1 MIHRTLETP
10 NNLKDVVMACQ
21 SEDADNFHCIAID
34 MPNCFNPS
42 QTGLG
47 VYLPAGSQTP
57 TPPSLSASL
66 PNTPGSWTS
75 QVAITVEAPHPRD
88 AKHNTWNQMFNDL
101 TLDTD
106 TTMSWNEADPFAA
119 QEPSEMQCC
128 APGPSFPT
136 NTGLPSAPLHS
147 QRTSISS
154 GYPNTSKCYRPDV
167 HTSTPYYATKIGPSD
182 IWFEDL
188 HQFGISP
195 SNSTTQEGAFAIPP
209 TVPSLIDSYPLEAH
223 SVCPF
228 PSAITSPNAHQ
239 PSDLPSSGKVVR
251 TNSLPG
257 QPHEDLY
264 EKARQSVQ
272 RIRKRRRTGTPARAN
287 YVCHICGRPFSR
299 NYNLQIHLPTHTP
312 DRPKQWP
319 CTWTGCDKVFTRR
332 TDLVRHEK
340 CVSASTFRQ
349 TPRLLKMGI
358 GSHQRQRSMLCRLWV
373 Q

>member
-1 MIHRTLETP
+1 
-10 NNLKDVVMACQ
+10 MARQ

-75 QVAITVEAPHPRD
+75 QVAITVEAPHPQD
-88 AKHNTWNQMFNDL
+88 AKHNSWNPIFHGL
-101 TLDTD
+101 TLHTD
-106 TTMSWNEADPFAA
+106 TTMGWNEADPFAP
-119 QEPSEMQCC
+119 QEASEIQCC
-128 APGPSFPT
+128 AQVPPFPAI
-136 NTGLPSAPLHS
+136 TGLTSAPLHS

-154 GYPNTSKCYRPDV
+154 SYPHTSKCYRPDV
-167 HTSTPYYATKIGPSD
+167 RTSTPYYATKIGQSGD
-182 IWFEDL
+182 WFEDPP
-188 HQFGISP
+188 QFGISP
-195 SNSTTQEGAFAIPP
+195 SNSTTQDELFTLPP
-209 TVPSLIDSYPLEAH
+209 TVPPLINPYPLEVN

-228 PSAITSPNAHQ
+228 TSTVTSPNAHQ

-251 TNSLPG
+251 TNSFLG
-257 QPHEDLY
+257 QPIEDLY
-264 EKARQSVQ
+264 EKAKQSVQ
-272 RIRKRRRTGTPARAN
+272 RTRKRRRIGTAARAN

-340 CVSASTFRQ
+340 CVSASTFR
-349 TPRLLKMGI
+349 
-358 GSHQRQRSMLCRLWV
+358 
-373 Q
+373 